1 MGLRPVVIGLIASAA
16 LLLMNGENFGHE
28 NREIL
33 ISVII
38 AVAAL
43 AVNLTTRIHPILIIV
58 LSGLAG
64 FFIYYF

>member
-1 MGLRPVVIGLIASAA
+1 
-16 LLLMNGENFGHE
+16 MNGENFGHE